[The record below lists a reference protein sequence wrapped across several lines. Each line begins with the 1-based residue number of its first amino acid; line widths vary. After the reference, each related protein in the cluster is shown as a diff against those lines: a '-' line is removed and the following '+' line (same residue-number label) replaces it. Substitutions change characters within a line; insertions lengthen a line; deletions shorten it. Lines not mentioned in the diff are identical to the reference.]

1 MRILVQTTRTLLIL
15 AFVAAGCAVSRPVT
29 KLDSTPVSAELA
41 ILPTPVP
48 ELGANDV
55 SEGPDGAEP
64 APQPSPRRSGQIG
77 TASFY
82 DDSFE
87 GQTTANGETYR
98 DSGLTA
104 AHRTLR
110 FGTRVR
116 VTNLENRRSVVVK
129 VNDRGPF
136 VGGRVID
143 LSGHAARVLG
153 FVDDGTARVR
163 IQPL

>member
-1 MRILVQTTRTLLIL
+1 MRILVQATRTLLIL
-15 AFVAAGCAVSRPVT
+15 AFVAAGCAISRPVT

-41 ILPTPVP
+41 ILPTPIP
-48 ELGANDV
+48 ELGADDV
-55 SEGPDGAEP
+55 AMGPDGLEAAP
-64 APQPSPRRSGQIG
+64 APVRERPGQVG
-77 TASFY
+77 TASYY

-98 DSGLTA
+98 DAGLTA

-110 FGTRVR
+110 FGTRLR
-116 VTNLENRRSVVVK
+116 VTNLENHRSVVVK

-136 VGGRVID
+136 VRGRMID
-143 LSGHAARVLG
+143 LSGRAARVLG
-153 FVDDGTARVR
+153 FEDDGTTRVR